1 MKIKAL
7 IKKGLLFGL
16 AVVFVSVVISLV
28 VGEFIVKHTMP
39 QETYG
44 LARMVGLHF
53 FEASPIIP
61 FTLKKNVKD
70 FLHIGFTREFNHK
83 VSTNSWGIR
92 GKEFSK
98 DKEEGTYRILFLGDS
113 MTFGW
118 GVEDNQPYPALIEKY
133 LNSPAPP
140 IGNYKKVE
148 TINAAFTDGF
158 TVDDYYLYYKE
169 IASKFK
175 PDLVIVNLFPYNDI
189 SDLMERSWEK
199 VDSRGYPEKIVSTTH
214 YAKDGYLIS
223 KKKTNW
229 KLEVPILRR
238 YHLGILFMNAL
249 EKGAPGVVAQIKKA
263 LNIYE
268 GKEPV
273 SVEERLSCI
282 YSMQETNCSSLLW
295 PNFDKAKFILR
306 GFKELARANNQ
317 ELLVTIMASPDEA
330 VPLSEKA
337 DREKL
342 LETIQPQ
349 KYFKDFF
356 KEEQINTLDLLPT
369 LSESKAQRFFYKQDG
384 HLGREGHDQVA
395 KEIVRYLR
403 KAKPSI
409 FPS

>member
-1 MKIKAL
+1 MKAL

-16 AVVFVSVVISLV
+16 AVVFVSVTISLV

-118 GVEDNQPYPALIEKY
+118 GVEDNQPYPTLVEKY
-133 LNSPAPP
+133 LNDLKPLP
-140 IGNYKKVE
+140 GNYKNVE
-148 TINAAFTDGF
+148 AINAAFTDGF

-169 IASKFK
+169 IGSKFK
-175 PDLVIVNLFPYNDI
+175 PDLVVVNFFPYNDI

-199 VDSRGYPEKIVSTTH
+199 VDNKGYPEKIVSTTH
-214 YAKDGYLIS
+214 YVKDGYLIS

-249 EKGAPGVVAQIKKA
+249 EKGAPGVVAQIKKL

-273 SVEERLSCI
+273 TTDERLSCI
-282 YSMQETNCSSLLW
+282 YSMEQTNCPSLLW
-295 PNFDKAKFILR
+295 PNFEKAKFILR
-306 GFKELARANNQ
+306 GIRDLARENNQ
-317 ELLVTIMASPDEA
+317 ELLVTIMASPDQA

-356 KEEQINTLDLLPT
+356 KGEEINNLDLLPT
-369 LSESKAQRFFYKQDG
+369 LSESRAQRFFYKQDG

-403 KAKPSI
+403 KTKPSI